1 MALADVKGTDIAR
14 VIEYYGN
21 HARFRDRTFFMY
33 YDEGGGFRE
42 VSFGH
47 FLKMSLNYAR
57 MIDSLGLRR
66 GREGDGRFH
75 VGFYMQNTPEVL
87 YAFGGCAFTNST
99 LVGIN
104 NAQVGQRL
112 AEDIRNM
119 DVDILLVDEVQQP
132 KSERTFL
139 ESVMEAHED
148 HDLSSLYPEYVIAR
162 KRQQQ
167 NHPAGVATLEA
178 MLEASADK
186 DFVPTPLQ
194 PERAGVIIFTS
205 GTTGAPKGIEVS
217 WKKLF
222 DVGVMSTTILHYGE
236 DDVSYVCMPLNHS
249 NSLYLSFIP
258 ALLNGARLLIR
269 RRFSASRFVEDI
281 ERVGATVWNSV
292 GDPVRYVLNTVGE
305 EADYACLPL
314 RTVVSTGTN
323 AHNRKDFTRIFGL
336 DIFTEAFG
344 STEVGA
350 IATVTPDTPP
360 FCVGKYLPGKDI
372 KIVDEITGREQEPAH
387 VDSEGRI
394 LNFDK
399 AVGEIVVSQDSL
411 GDSAFTGYYNM
422 PLESAERVDEAGYY
436 HMGDL
441 GACVELGGER
451 YILFLGRTGTDR
463 LRSKGENFSAA
474 FVEEIVMGYE
484 GVINCVVIGIPHVD
498 STENDNPVYIVEVE
512 EPRRFDVMGLSRSAC
527 GKFPPMPSPDISG

>member
-1 MALADVKGTDIAR
+1 MALADVKGMDIAR

-21 HARFRDRTFFMY
+21 HPRFRDRTFFMY

-57 MIDSLGLRR
+57 MIDSLGFRR

-139 ESVMEAHED
+139 ESVMEANED
-148 HDLSSLYPEYVIAR
+148 YDLSSLYPEYVIAR

-167 NHPAGVATLEA
+167 NHPAGVATLEE

-269 RRFSASRFVEDI
+269 RRFSASHFVKDI

-305 EADYACLPL
+305 EADYAHLPL
-314 RTVVSTGTN
+314 RTVDQHRNQRTQSKGLYPDIRAGYLYRGLRFHRGGGHCHGDPGYASLLRGKIPAREGYQDRGRNNRPGTGT
-323 AHNRKDFTRIFGL
+323 
-336 DIFTEAFG
+336 G
-344 STEVGA
+344 SRGFRGA
-350 IATVTPDTPP
+350 
-360 FCVGKYLPGKDI
+360 
-372 KIVDEITGREQEPAH
+372 
-387 VDSEGRI
+387 
-394 LNFDK
+394 
-399 AVGEIVVSQDSL
+399 
-411 GDSAFTGYYNM
+411 
-422 PLESAERVDEAGYY
+422 
-436 HMGDL
+436 
-441 GACVELGGER
+441 
-451 YILFLGRTGTDR
+451 
-463 LRSKGENFSAA
+463 
-474 FVEEIVMGYE
+474 
-484 GVINCVVIGIPHVD
+484 
-498 STENDNPVYIVEVE
+498 NP
-512 EPRRFDVMGLSRSAC
+512 
-527 GKFPPMPSPDISG
+527 